1 MAIGMMGRLK
11 VNALMGLMKL
21 ERAVRGRVLD
31 EKDEFN
37 HSFGSD
43 RLWNESYYFN
53 FFEHRNGLGGFTRI
67 GILPNQKAVVGILAL
82 YSPDGAALL
91 FKNDPPISENP
102 DNLET
107 GPLVYKRVVPGKDW
121 KISFQGG
128 MVRIPEPRKLLQRET
143 IAPDSVEMPEVA
155 LELEFKGVSPIFD
168 YHHLDPRAFSEHIVE
183 HKIPLLALR
192 NAAKVASFHYEQ
204 SGTVRGRIRIG
215 SQDYDFQGSGHRDHS
230 WGVRDW
236 KAPSFWRWMT
246 AQFGTELSLN
256 LSRAVIGRMEVFAG
270 FMFHDGKNHPIR
282 RFELETEF
290 EPGDLIQKHLRI
302 HAEDVSG
309 KTVIFEG
316 EAVNPIPLVL
326 EEEGHRT
333 LVVEALTRYR
343 WKNHECYGISE
354 FLKQL
359 G

>member
-1 MAIGMMGRLK
+1 MPIGMMDRAK
-11 VNALMGLMKL
+11 VRALMGLMKL

-37 HSFGSD
+37 HPFGSD

-53 FFEHRNGLGGFTRI
+53 FFEHRTGLGGFTRI
-67 GILPNQKAVVGILAL
+67 GILPNQKVLVGILVL

-121 KISFQGG
+121 RISFQGG
-128 MVRIPEPRKLLQRET
+128 MVRVPEPRKLLQRET
-143 IAPDSVEMPEVA
+143 IVPESVEMPEVT
-155 LELEFKGVSPIFD
+155 LELDFQGVSPIFN
-168 YHHLDPRAFSEHIVE
+168 YHHLDPRGFSEFLVE
-183 HKIPLLALR
+183 RKIPLLALR
-192 NAAKVASFHYEQ
+192 NASKVASFHYEQ
-204 SGTVRGRIRIG
+204 TGTVQGKIRIG
-215 SQDYDFQGSGHRDHS
+215 SRDYDFQGSGHRDHS

-236 KAPSFWRWMT
+236 KAASSWRWLT

-256 LSRAVIGRMEVFAG
+256 LSRAVIGRMEAFAG
-270 FMFHDGKNHPIR
+270 FMYHDGKNHSIR
-282 RFELETEF
+282 RFELTNDF
-290 EPGDLIQKHLRI
+290 EPGGMIQKDLRI
-302 HAEDVSG
+302 RAEDASG
-309 KTVIFEG
+309 MTVIIEG
-316 EAVNPIPLVL
+316 EVVNPIPLVL
-326 EEEGHRT
+326 EEAGHRT

-343 WKNHECYGISE
+343 WKDHVCYGISE

-359 G
+359 D